1 MGKVKNLLV
10 KNFKDLAFYFSYLK
24 YRILLAVTLS
34 IGIGIMDG
42 FGLTMFLPLLQMV
55 SGEKTADAESL
66 GNLKII
72 IEWIEALG
80 IDLTLITVLAVMV
93 VFFFLKGI
101 AIFLNSVYRTLLRQF
116 FIENMRNSLLDSF
129 NQIKYKYFVMSN
141 IGRIQNT
148 MTGEVE
154 RVSRSFQDYF
164 RTMEQGILVIVYMSF
179 AFFVDAQFALLV
191 SIGGILTNILYK
203 QIYKRT
209 KGKSKQFTKYSH
221 LYQGQII
228 QHVNNFKYLK
238 ATALIHNFSYHL
250 KKSIFSIE
258 HSRRKMGIYSAVLDA
273 AREPML
279 IFIVAGVIII
289 QTQFFSASLG
299 PIILSLLF
307 FYRALT
313 ALLSLQN
320 SWNRFLEVSGSVENV
335 RNFQD
340 ELNRNRDQN
349 GIQKISGFSDKIQ
362 LKNVGFTYGKNSV
375 LFDIN
380 LNIIKNET
388 VAFVGESGSGK
399 TTLVNIL
406 AALMP
411 VDKGEMLI
419 DGHELGKLDVTSYQ
433 ERIGYITQEPVIFNE
448 TIYNNVTFWDEFSDE
463 NYKRF
468 QFALERASI
477 LDFVEKLPKT
487 HNTMLGNNGVNLS
500 GGQKQRISIA
510 RELYKNIDI
519 LIMDEATSALDTETE
534 SSIQESIDT
543 LKGQYTLLIVAHRLS
558 TIKNVDRI
566 ILMKDGRIENIGSY
580 AELVHK
586 NKYFERM
593 VKLQEL

>member
-1 MGKVKNLLV
+1 MYKIKKFIA
-10 KNFKDLAFYFSYLK
+10 KNFKDLAFYFGHLR
-24 YRILLAVTLS
+24 YRIFLAVTIS
-34 IGIGIMDG
+34 IGVGIMDG

-55 SGEKTADAESL
+55 SGAKTADAESL

-80 IDLTLITVLAVMV
+80 INLTLVSVLAIMV
-93 VFFFLKGI
+93 AFFFLKGI
-101 AIFLNSVYRTLLRQF
+101 AMFLNGAYRTLLRQL
-116 FIENMRNSLLDSF
+116 FIKKIRNNLLESL
-129 NQIKYKYFVMSN
+129 NGIKFKYFVISDV
-141 IGRIQNT
+141 GRIQNT

-164 RTMEQGILVIVYMSF
+164 RTVEQGILVLVYMGF
-179 AFFVDAQFALLV
+179 AFFINAQFALLV
-191 SIGGILTNILYK
+191 SVGGIGTNIFYK

-209 KGKSKQFTKYSH
+209 KGKSREFTKHSH

-228 QHVNNFKYLK
+228 QYITNFKYLK
-238 ATALIHNFSYHL
+238 ATALIHNFSNRI
-250 KKSIFSIE
+250 KISISNIE
-258 HSRRKMGIYSAVLDA
+258 NGRRTMGIYSAVLDA
-273 AREPML
+273 SREPML
-279 IFIVAGVIII
+279 IFIVAIVIII
-289 QTQFFSASLG
+289 QVQVFKASLG

-313 ALLSLQN
+313 SLLSLQN
-320 SWNRFLEVSGSVENV
+320 SWNRFLEVSGSLQNI
-335 RNFQD
+335 RLFQN
-340 ELNRNRDQN
+340 ELNCNKDRN
-349 GIQKISGFSDKIQ
+349 GSKLISVFTDKIE
-362 LKNVGFTYGKNSV
+362 LKNVYFSYDNRPV
-375 LFDIN
+375 LSDIQ
-380 LNIIKNET
+380 ISIGKNET

-411 VDKGEMLI
+411 VDKGEMKI
-419 DGHELGKLDVTSYQ
+419 DGNDVNTLDVTSYQ
-433 ERIGYITQEPVIFNE
+433 KRIGYITQEPVIFNDS
-448 TIYNNVTFWDEFSDE
+448 IYNNVTFWDEFSDK
-463 NYKRF
+463 NLKRF
-468 QFALERASI
+468 KSALERASI
-477 LDFVEKLPKT
+477 LDFVEKLPKA

-534 SSIQESIDT
+534 SSIQESIEA

-566 ILMKDGRIENIGSY
+566 ILMKDGGIENIGSY
-580 AELVHK
+580 SELVK
-586 NKYFERM
+586 NNKYFERM
-593 VKLQEL
+593 VKLQEV